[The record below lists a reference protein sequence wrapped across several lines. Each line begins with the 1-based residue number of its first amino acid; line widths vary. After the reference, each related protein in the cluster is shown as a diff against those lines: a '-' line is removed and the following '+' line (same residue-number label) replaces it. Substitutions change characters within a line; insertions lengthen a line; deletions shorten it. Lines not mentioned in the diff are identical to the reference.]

1 MELQEFM
8 RKDTT
13 EYVMRLRKIIEEKES
28 LISSLMNEKT
38 EQENTVLMG

>member
-1 MELQEFM
+1 
-8 RKDTT
+8 
-13 EYVMRLRKIIEEKES
+13 MRLRKIIEEKES